1 MEPIHSYPMIGELNA
16 DAQKI
21 IQPFLTTHEFAVNEV
36 VLQQGQEGADFH
48 IIVSGI
54 LDVFVEKKAYSHLSK
69 TRVATLT
76 AGQFFGEMSCLA
88 GHVVSATVQA
98 REAVTTVSLTKEGM
112 LLLMEES
119 APFRKRMMAEMIHR
133 LEFSNTRVVEEHSK
147 SLAALKQLKLEQQ
160 TKYGELV
167 GESPFIQE
175 IKETIQVQAL
185 NKKPLCLFGESG
197 VGKTHIAWEI
207 HKNSAWAAL
216 PVLTIKGASFTEQDW
231 FEKTQMAS
239 GGMVIL
245 EQADLLSESQLQ
257 KVLAQVQNIRLILT
271 ASEPTQIAKFDVA
284 CIEVIPLRERKSDIP
299 IYIAHFIQDAG
310 FSSPETLFSQEVL
323 NLLQNFPFLHAN
335 LSELKNV
342 VLDALIRSHGHTVRG
357 KHLRF
362 GSPRKAGARPLI
374 GLALGSGSIK
384 GVAHVGVLK
393 ALEEANI
400 PIDLI
405 AGTSA
410 GALVGSIYAG
420 GTSVA
425 TFEKVL
431 PSLRWRDLVRFTLPR
446 QGIVNNFLMSHYIEK
461 YIGKAEFKDLKIP
474 FAAIASDAINGEAI
488 ILNTGRVSHAVCA
501 STAIP
506 GVMHPV
512 TLGGRIM
519 LDGAVAQPVPVALA
533 KSMGADI
540 VIAVDVSTPQH
551 VKKSPK
557 NFIGTIL
564 NTIDIMSERIVND
577 ELQLADVVIKPWLAN
592 NQLNFKES
600 LSYIERG
607 YEVTKAL
614 IPEIQQKIEQYKL
627 DAKFEA

>member
-1 MEPIHSYPMIGELNA
+1 MESLYPYPIIGDLSAE
-16 DAQKI
+16 AQSS
-21 IQPFLTTHEFAVNEV
+21 IQPFITINNYAANDI
-36 VLQQGQEGADFH
+36 VLQQGQVGADFH

-54 LDVFVEKKAYSHLSK
+54 LDVFVENKTQERISKAQ
-69 TRVATLT
+69 VATLT

-98 REAVTTVSLTKEGM
+98 RKAVKTVSLSKEGV
-112 LLLMEES
+112 LQLMEES
-119 APFRKRMMAEMIHR
+119 IPFRKLMVTEMIHR
-133 LEFSNTRVVEEHSK
+133 IASSNIRVVEEHSK

-160 TKYGELV
+160 IKYGDLV
-167 GESPFIQE
+167 GESNFILE
-175 IKETIQVQAL
+175 LKEKVNILAL
-185 NKKPLCLFGESG
+185 CKQPLCLYGESG
-197 VGKTHIAWEI
+197 VGKSHVAWEI
-207 HKNSAWAAL
+207 HKLSTQAEM
-216 PVLTIKGASFTEQDW
+216 PVLTIDAASFTELDW
-231 FEKTQMAS
+231 QEKMQMAA
-239 GGMVIL
+239 GGMIIL
-245 EQADLLSESQLQ
+245 EHADLLETNRLKQI
-257 KVLAQVQNIRLILT
+257 LANTPNIRIVLT
-271 ASEPTQIAKFDVA
+271 ANKALDLALESVEI
-284 CIEVIPLRERKSDIP
+284 IPLRDRKADIP
-299 IYIAHFIQDAG
+299 IYIQSFIEQAG
-310 FSSPETLFSQEVL
+310 FPDPEQLLSQEAL
-323 NLLQNFPFLHAN
+323 NLLQNFPFLNAN
-335 LSELKNV
+335 IRELKSV
-342 VLDALIRSHGHTVRG
+342 VLDALIRSHGQTVRS

-362 GSPRKAGARPLI
+362 GSPKKIGARPVI

-393 ALEEANI
+393 ALAEANV

-410 GALVGSIYAG
+410 GALVGAFYAG
-420 GTSVA
+420 GLPIE

-431 PSLRWRDLVRFTLPR
+431 PSLRWRDLVRFTLPKK
-446 QGIVNNFLMSHYIEK
+446 GIVNNFLMSHYIEK
-461 YIGKAEFKDLKIP
+461 YIGKVEFENLKIP

-488 ILNTGRVSHAVCA
+488 ILNSGRVSHAVCA

-512 TLGGRIM
+512 ALDGRIM

-540 VIAVDVSTPQH
+540 VIAVDVSTPRH
-551 VKKSPK
+551 VKKEPR

-577 ELQLADVVIKPWLAN
+577 EIQLADIVIKPWLAN

-607 YEVTKAL
+607 YEVTKVM
-614 IPEIQQKIEQYKL
+614 IPEILEKIEQYTQ
-627 DAKFEA
+627 DAMAGR